1 MIAVSRRNPLRPR
14 MSEAIAETRQ
24 LKKTDVDKKP
34 DQGDN
39 PDTGRTT
46 KMGRK
51 AETPAS
57 IRSSGPSGQT
67 GKAKHQA
74 KHPNK

>member
-1 MIAVSRRNPLRPR
+1 MIAVSRRQPMLKPRAAEVAEPKTKKSIEKVPAEGENP
-14 MSEAIAETRQ
+14 
-24 LKKTDVDKKP
+24 
-34 DQGDN
+34 G
-39 PDTGRTT
+39 TGRST
-46 KMGRK
+46 KMGRR

-67 GKAKHQA
+67 GRAQHQK